1 MEEKMKKT
9 TRILSLVLIALCLV
23 SSMLFA
29 QASKEVAGP
38 KGTKPYQIAVII
50 KATDSDFW
58 QYLLVGANNYAI
70 EHADLVKVTTYG
82 PPSEADIDKQVAIL
96 ENVISTNPDGIVIAS
111 TSSDATVAALEMAY
125 AKGIAIITV
134 DNKVNTSKVH
144 SFLATDNKVGGAMAA
159 DKMVEFMK
167 AAGIP
172 LKGKVG
178 VVSAMAG
185 VQVLTD
191 RDSGFTT
198 RLAQLAPG
206 IEILQTKYV
215 DNDIIKALGVT
226 EDLITTYGKDLI
238 GIFAD
243 NNHSADGVARAIGEQ
258 GLKDKIIVTAY
269 DSDPEEVAAIKSGV
283 LKAIMVQD
291 PYGMGYKGVDSAVKI
306 IEGGKLPA
314 YVDTGVTAITAANVN
329 DAAIQGLLDPYTLK
343 K

>member
-1 MEEKMKKT
+1 MKKEGK
-9 TRILSLVLIALCLV
+9 VLIAVLV
-23 SSMLFA
+23 FMLIASTFVFA
-29 QASKEVAGP
+29 QGQAERAAEGP
-38 KGTKPYQIAVII
+38 KKVKPYQIAVIV

-58 QYLLVGANNYAI
+58 QYLIVGANNYAV
-70 EHADLVKVTTYG
+70 EHPDLVKVTTYG

-111 TSSDATVAALEMAY
+111 TSSDATIPALEAAY
-125 AKGIAIITV
+125 DKGIAIITV
-134 DNKVNTSKVH
+134 DNKVNTDKVH

-159 DKMVEFMK
+159 DKMVEYLRK
-167 AAGIP
+167 AGKP
-172 LKGKVG
+172 LSGKVA

-191 RDSGFTT
+191 RDRGFVS
-198 RLAQLAPG
+198 RLKELAPN
-206 IEILQTKYV
+206 IQIIDTKYV

-226 EDLITTYGKDLI
+226 EDLITTYGSDLI

-258 GLKDKIIVTAY
+258 GLKDRIVVTAY

-291 PYGMGYKGVDSAVKI
+291 PYGMGYKGVDSAVKV
-306 IEGGKLPA
+306 IEGATLPA
-314 YVDTGVTAITAANVN
+314 YVDTGVVAIEQHTVN
-329 DAAIQGLLDPYTLK
+329 DPAAQGLLDPYTLK
-343 K
+343 KY